1 MEKELTKLD
10 FEKELK
16 TMAINCIGVKEATAK
31 EKASAIFK
39 KYEELISFSKSDEEY
54 YRSQYIRESRL
65 CEALK
70 SGCVKYERVEHNTRS
85 SVEGVIPIRDIEQVE
100 VWDGLVLLITKTG
113 REIVLDSEFE
123 FLRDIF

>member
-31 EKASAIFK
+31 EKASAIFR
-39 KYEELISFSKSDEEY
+39 KYEELISSSESWGKY
-54 YRSQYIRESRL
+54 YRDKYFREL
-65 CEALK
+65 QVTNALRTG
-70 SGCVKYERVEHNTRS
+70 SVSYEGGN
-85 SVEGVIPIRDIEQVE
+85 VEGVLSIKDIEQVE
-100 VWDGLVLLITKTG
+100 VRERGVLLTTKPG